1 MKAVIQRVTSAD
13 VKVDGQVKGSV
24 GQGFMIL
31 FGAGHGDT
39 AEEADWLAHKTANM
53 RIFSDENGKMN
64 LSIKDVGGSALV
76 VSQFTL
82 YADCRRGNR
91 PSFTDACEPE
101 KADELYGYFC
111 DALRAEGVTDIQKG
125 VFGADMKVSLVND
138 GPVTIIL
145 ERDHRAE

>member
-1 MKAVIQRVTSAD
+1 MKAVIQRVISAD

-101 KADELYGYFC
+101 KADELYEYFC

-138 GPVTIIL
+138 GPVTIVL